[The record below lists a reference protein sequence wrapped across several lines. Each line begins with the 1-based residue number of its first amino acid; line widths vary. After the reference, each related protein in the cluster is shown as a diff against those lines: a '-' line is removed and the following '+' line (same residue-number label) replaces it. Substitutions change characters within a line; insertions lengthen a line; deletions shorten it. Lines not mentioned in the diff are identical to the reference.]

1 MGKVQ
6 PAAYAAMDRLDK
18 YIETTA
24 VSKPHRE
31 LVKIR
36 VSQVNGCAYCVNEHT
51 KEALKVGIDPQ
62 KLYLV
67 NVWREAPNVFSEEER
82 TLLAIA
88 EEITLIHQHGLSEE
102 LYQKSLALFGQEQ
115 TAQIIMI
122 AITLNA
128 WTRIGVALHMEP
140 PI

>member
-6 PAAYAAMDRLDK
+6 PAAYAAMNGLDK

-102 LYQKSLALFGQEQ
+102 LYQKSLALFGEEQ

-122 AITLNA
+122 AITFNA

-140 PI
+140 QI